1 MTYLNIEY
9 FFYQIIIFLK
19 KSYFFVMNM
28 PWTKVYFWAQLIAVI
43 LVVFLIAG
51 IIHNIVKINRLR
63 IKR

>member
-9 FFYQIIIFLK
+9 FFYQIIIFLE

-28 PWTKVYFWAQLIAVI
+28 PWTKIYFWAQLIAAIIVA
-43 LVVFLIAG
+43 FLIAG